1 MSRLIQRGWSG
12 LYLSAWPNSTAPI
25 SAQPSGRPRCP
36 DCEACTASMH
46 NPRAWFAAF
55 ESISMFRL
63 MKLYKQTAV
72 EFKMSKFTLVL
83 FCGIN
88 GTLNR

>member
-1 MSRLIQRGWSG
+1 
-12 LYLSAWPNSTAPI
+12 
-25 SAQPSGRPRCP
+25 
-36 DCEACTASMH
+36 MH

-55 ESISMFRL
+55 ESISMFKL

-83 FCGIN
+83 SCEIK
-88 GTLNR
+88 GTPNR